1 MAKYAIKICYDIRV
15 QQGNEENWE
24 MRSTIG
30 SLIHFLFELVIAKSF
45 ILGVYW
51 FSNIIEID
59 SIVRVKWVLKDGLVF
74 PKKVN

>member
-30 SLIHFLFELVIAKSF
+30 SLIHFLFKLVMPKVLF
-45 ILGVYW
+45 LGYIG
-51 FSNIIEID
+51 FSTLM
-59 SIVRVKWVLKDGLVF
+59 K
-74 PKKVN
+74 